1 MAISAYIK
9 KLEKYQI
16 NDLTMHTKYLEE
28 KEAAKPILGRR
39 K

>member
-16 NDLTMHTKYLEE
+16 NDLTMHTKYL